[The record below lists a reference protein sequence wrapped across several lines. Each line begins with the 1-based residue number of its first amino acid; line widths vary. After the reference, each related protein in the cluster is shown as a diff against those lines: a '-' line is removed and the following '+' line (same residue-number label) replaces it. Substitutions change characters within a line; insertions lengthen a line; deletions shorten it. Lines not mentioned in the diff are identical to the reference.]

1 MGKTDAMRRVWA
13 TLVLLVI
20 GAGFPMARPGVPS
33 AAAASTP
40 ATVSMAF
47 SGDILMH
54 RPLLAQAL
62 EYGGG
67 RYDFAPMF
75 ARIAPILSSVDVAY
89 CHLETPI
96 APPGQPLSFHP
107 IYGVP
112 TEVVDGI
119 AASGFDRCSTAS
131 NHSFDRGLSGIDAT
145 VDALEAAGIGSAGMA
160 RTPEEAAAKLYTAN
174 GIRFAQLAYTYGLNG
189 LVLPA
194 DQPWR
199 VRLLDADR
207 IIADATEARA
217 RGAEY
222 VIVNLH
228 WGAEKNW
235 QITAEQR
242 ALAERLTASGVI
254 DLIVGEHV
262 HVLQPVEQIN
272 GVWVVYGMSNLISN
286 LPGGADFPDAAQDGA
301 LFTLSVTRGADGSFT
316 TSRPVAHPTWVDHS
330 GYVIRPVLEDLA
342 DPSTPAGVRGALQQ
356 SLARTRAVLGSYV
369 AAAPLGVVPLRC
381 SVTAPGDAPVTGFTV
396 DTSTARYVPSDPVR
410 IFDSR
415 DAGDA
420 GYVCPGATVTVPV
433 AGRGGVPVAGGATA
447 AVLNV
452 TATAA
457 GGAGFVTV
465 WPAGTARPTVSSL
478 NLTAVGQTRP
488 NLVIVPLG
496 EGGAVNVFSQSG
508 VHVVVDVAGWFV
520 PATTADAGRYVPLT
534 PARLVDTRTGAG
546 ARLPAGGVVDVPAVG
561 HGGLPP
567 SGVAAVVV
575 TITGTDAT
583 GPGFVT
589 AWPTGAARP
598 LASNVNIGRAGETAP
613 NLAIVRVGA
622 GGAISVFS
630 QASAHV
636 VVDVAGYVTDDT
648 ALAVSAGL
656 FVPVAPARVV
666 DTRESGAAPASL
678 PMLGGTI
685 TVRHTG
691 VAGVPTERVGAV
703 AVNVTAVDT
712 AAEGFVTV
720 WPAGAPMPTTSSLNV
735 GVDDTR
741 AGAAVM
747 KLGDGGA
754 ASIFTQRG
762 AHLVSDVFGWFTSAA

>member
-1 MGKTDAMRRVWA
+1 MRRVWA
-13 TLVLLVI
+13 TLLLGTIV
-20 GAGFPMARPGVPS
+20 AGLPMVRPSAP
-33 AAAASTP
+33 AAAAVAP
-40 ATVSMAF
+40 ATVSMEF

-62 EYGGG
+62 DYGGG

-75 ARIAPILSSVDVAY
+75 ARIAPILNAVDVAY

-96 APPGQPLSFHP
+96 APPGEPLSFHP

-112 TEVVDGI
+112 REVVDGI

-131 NHSFDRGLSGIDAT
+131 NHSFDRGTSGIDAT
-145 VDALEAAGIGSAGMA
+145 VNALEAAGIGSAGMA
-160 RTPEEAAAKLYTAN
+160 RTPDEAAAKLYTAN

-235 QITAEQR
+235 QITNEQR

-262 HVLQPVEQIN
+262 HVLQPVEQVN

-301 LFTLSVTRGADGSFT
+301 LFTLSVTRSADGSFT
-316 TSRPVAHPTWVDHS
+316 TTRPVAHPTWVDHS

-342 DPSTPAGVRGALQQ
+342 DPSTPAGVRSALQQ

-369 AAAPLGVVPLRC
+369 ATAPVGVVPLRC
-381 SVTAPGDAPVTGFTV
+381 SLAAPTDAPVTGFTV
-396 DTSTARYVPSDPVR
+396 GTATARYVPSDPVR

-420 GYVCPGATVTVPV
+420 GYVCPGATATVAV
-433 AGRGGVPVAGGATA
+433 AGHGGVPASGATA

-465 WPAGTARPTVSSL
+465 WPSGTVRPTVSSL

-496 EGGAVNVFSQSG
+496 DGGAVNVFSQSG
-508 VHVVVDVAGWFV
+508 AHVVVDVAGWFV
-520 PATTADAGRYVPLT
+520 PAVTAAAGRFVPLT
-534 PARLVDTRTGAG
+534 PARLLDTRAGGG
-546 ARLPAGGVVDVPAVG
+546 ARLAAGGVVDVPVVG
-561 HGGLPP
+561 HGGLPA

-575 TITGTDAT
+575 TVTGTDAT
-583 GPGFVT
+583 GPGFLT
-589 AWPTGAARP
+589 AWPAGAARP

-622 GGAISVFS
+622 DGAISVYS

-636 VVDVAGYVTDDT
+636 VVDVAGYLTDDT

-656 FVPVAPARVV
+656 FVPVAPSRVV
-666 DTRESGAAPASL
+666 DTRDGSAPASL
-678 PMLGGTI
+678 PTLGGTI
-685 TVRHTG
+685 TVRHAG

-720 WPAGAPMPTTSSLNV
+720 WPAGAPMPTASALNV

-754 ASIFTQRG
+754 VSIFSQRG